1 MQIYR
6 IITTYQF
13 EIRKKFTNHEI
24 LFNLYVKYLNI
35 CIFEKKLTMKQITKE
50 DINKMDKIRRLN
62 LINSCTGYKSANLIV
77 TKSENGVSNVAIFS
91 SVTHIGSNPP
101 MISFVT
107 RPLSVKRDTYNNI
120 KENGYFTV
128 NHVTE
133 EMIEDAHHT
142 SASYDGTISEFDK
155 TNLIEEYK
163 NNLKIPFVKGSPV
176 QLYCKFLNEYHIIEN
191 DTIHV
196 IASIENLYFEE
207 KLLHKDNWLQLDR
220 AKVVTINGLDG
231 YALPLL
237 KDRFGYARPDINTKS
252 LLDYGA

>member
-13 EIRKKFTNHEI
+13 EIRKKFTNHKI
-24 LFNLYVKYLNI
+24 LFNLFAKWLNI

-133 EMIEDAHHT
+133 EMIEDAT
-142 SASYDGTISEFDK
+142 FILKKF
-155 TNLIEEYK
+155 IERIKCE
-163 NNLKIPFVKGSPV
+163 
-176 QLYCKFLNEYHIIEN
+176 Q
-191 DTIHV
+191 
-196 IASIENLYFEE
+196 A
-207 KLLHKDNWLQLDR
+207 KL
-220 AKVVTINGLDG
+220 AK
-231 YALPLL
+231 
-237 KDRFGYARPDINTKS
+237 
-252 LLDYGA
+252 

>member
-1 MQIYR
+1 
-6 IITTYQF
+6 
-13 EIRKKFTNHEI
+13 
-24 LFNLYVKYLNI
+24 
-35 CIFEKKLTMKQITKE
+35 MKNFTKE
-50 DINKMDKIRRLN
+50 EINQMDKIRRLN

-101 MISFVT
+101 MISFIT

-120 KENGYFTV
+120 KENGFFTV

-142 SASYDGTISEFDK
+142 SASYDETISEFDK
-155 TNLIEEYK
+155 TDLVEEYK
-163 NNLKIPFVKGSPV
+163 DDLKIAFVKNSPV

-191 DTIHV
+191 DTMHI
-196 IASIENLYFEE
+196 IASIENIYFEE

-237 KDRFGYARPDINTKS
+237 KDRFAYAIPETKTKS
-252 LLDYGA
+252 LLDYGS